1 MAESRKS
8 YYKVLIH
15 FYPGD
20 NRLTTMQDD
29 TESTNT
35 DEVVKSKSQLKREMH
50 ALQSLGEELVK
61 LSKDQFEK
69 IVLPEDLHDA
79 IVDARNIRQHG
90 AHKRQLQYIG
100 KLMRN
105 IDSKPIQEQ
114 LDTLKGQSTQ
124 AVQTLHTIERWRDQ
138 LLDNGD
144 QTLEKLLEQYPQTDR
159 QYIRQLLRNA
169 HKEIKANKPPKSTR
183 ALFRY
188 LRDIIN
194 EE

>member
-1 MAESRKS
+1 
-8 YYKVLIH
+8 
-15 FYPGD
+15 
-20 NRLTTMQDD
+20 MQDD
-29 TESTNT
+29 TEST
-35 DEVVKSKSQLKREMH
+35 DEVIKSKSQLKREMH

-69 IVLPEDLHDA
+69 VVLPEDLHDA
-79 IVDARNIRQHG
+79 VIEARNIRQHG
-90 AHKRQLQYIG
+90 ARKRQLQYIG
-100 KLMRN
+100 KLMRS
-105 IDSKPIQEQ
+105 IDPVPIQEQ

-124 AVQTLHTIERWRDQ
+124 AAQTLHTIERWRDQ

-144 QTLEKLLEQYPQTDR
+144 QALEKLLAQYPQTDR

-188 LRDIIN
+188 LREIIY

>member
-1 MAESRKS
+1 
-8 YYKVLIH
+8 
-15 FYPGD
+15 
-20 NRLTTMQDD
+20 MQDD
-29 TESTNT
+29 TEST
-35 DEVVKSKSQLKREMH
+35 DEVIKSKSQLKREMH

-69 IVLPEDLHDA
+69 VILPEDLHDA
-79 IVDARNIRQHG
+79 VIEARNIRQHG

-100 KLMRN
+100 KLMRS
-105 IDSKPIQEQ
+105 IDPVPIQEQ

-124 AVQTLHTIERWRDQ
+124 AAQTLHTIERWRDQ

-144 QTLEKLLEQYPQTDR
+144 QALEKLLAQYPQTDR

-188 LRDIIN
+188 LREIIY

>member
-1 MAESRKS
+1 
-8 YYKVLIH
+8 
-15 FYPGD
+15 
-20 NRLTTMQDD
+20 MQDD
-29 TESTNT
+29 TESS
-35 DEVVKSKSQLKREMH
+35 DEVIKSKSQLKREMH

-69 IVLPEDLHDA
+69 VILPEDLHDA
-79 IVDARNIRQHG
+79 VIEARNIRQHG

-100 KLMRN
+100 KLMRS
-105 IDSKPIQEQ
+105 IDPVPIQEQ

-124 AVQTLHTIERWRDQ
+124 AAQTLHTIERWRDQ

-144 QTLEKLLEQYPQTDR
+144 QALEKLLAQYPQTDR

-188 LRDIIN
+188 LREIIY

>member
-1 MAESRKS
+1 
-8 YYKVLIH
+8 
-15 FYPGD
+15 
-20 NRLTTMQDD
+20 MQDD
-29 TESTNT
+29 TEST
-35 DEVVKSKSQLKREMH
+35 DEVIKSKSQLKREMH

-69 IVLPEDLHDA
+69 VVLPEDLHDA
-79 IVDARNIRQHG
+79 VIEARNIRQHG
-90 AHKRQLQYIG
+90 ARKRQLQYIG
-100 KLMRN
+100 KLMRS
-105 IDSKPIQEQ
+105 IDPAPIQKQ

-124 AVQTLHTIERWRDQ
+124 AAQTLHTIERWRDQ

-144 QTLEKLLEQYPQTDR
+144 QALEKLLAQYPQTDR

-188 LRDIIN
+188 LREIIY

>member
-1 MAESRKS
+1 
-8 YYKVLIH
+8 
-15 FYPGD
+15 
-20 NRLTTMQDD
+20 MQDD
-29 TESTNT
+29 TETS
-35 DEVVKSKSQLKREMH
+35 DEVIKSKSQLKREMH

-69 IVLPEDLHDA
+69 VVLPEDLHDA
-79 IVDARNIRQHG
+79 VIEARNIRQHG
-90 AHKRQLQYIG
+90 ARKRQLQYIG
-100 KLMRN
+100 KLMRS
-105 IDSKPIQEQ
+105 IDPVPIQEQ

-124 AVQTLHTIERWRDQ
+124 AAQTLHTIERWRDQ

-144 QTLEKLLEQYPQTDR
+144 QALEKLLAQYPQTDR

-188 LRDIIN
+188 LREIIY

>member
-1 MAESRKS
+1 
-8 YYKVLIH
+8 
-15 FYPGD
+15 
-20 NRLTTMQDD
+20 MQDD
-29 TESTNT
+29 TEST
-35 DEVVKSKSQLKREMH
+35 DEVTKSKSQLKREMH

-69 IVLPEDLHDA
+69 VILPEDLHDA
-79 IVDARNIRQHG
+79 VIEARNIRQHG

-100 KLMRN
+100 KLMRS
-105 IDSKPIQEQ
+105 IDPVPIQEQ

-124 AVQTLHTIERWRDQ
+124 AAQTLHTIERWRDQ

-144 QTLEKLLEQYPQTDR
+144 QALEKLLAQYPQTDR

-188 LRDIIN
+188 LREIIY

>member
-1 MAESRKS
+1 
-8 YYKVLIH
+8 
-15 FYPGD
+15 
-20 NRLTTMQDD
+20 MQDD
-29 TESTNT
+29 TEST
-35 DEVVKSKSQLKREMH
+35 DEVIKSKSQLKREMH

-69 IVLPEDLHDA
+69 VILPEDLHDA
-79 IVDARNIRQHG
+79 VIEARNIRQHG
-90 AHKRQLQYIG
+90 ARKRQLQYIG
-100 KLMRN
+100 KLMRS
-105 IDSKPIQEQ
+105 IDSVPIQEQ

-124 AVQTLHTIERWRDQ
+124 AAQTLHTIERWRDQ

-144 QTLEKLLEQYPQTDR
+144 QALEKLLAQYPQTDR

-188 LRDIIN
+188 LREIIY

>member
-1 MAESRKS
+1 
-8 YYKVLIH
+8 
-15 FYPGD
+15 
-20 NRLTTMQDD
+20 MQDD
-29 TESTNT
+29 TEST
-35 DEVVKSKSQLKREMH
+35 DEVIKSKSQLKREMH

-69 IVLPEDLHDA
+69 VILPEDLHDA
-79 IVDARNIRQHG
+79 VIEARNIRQHG
-90 AHKRQLQYIG
+90 ARKRQLQYIG
-100 KLMRN
+100 KLMRS
-105 IDSKPIQEQ
+105 IDPVPIQEQ

-124 AVQTLHTIERWRDQ
+124 AAQTLHTIERWRDQ

-144 QTLEKLLEQYPQTDR
+144 QALEKLLAQYPQTDR

-188 LRDIIN
+188 LREIIY